1 MSKIIDLSLL
11 TQEPLILKF
20 AEDNMFSIASEPSVH
35 LVNQLLDF
43 EEKVIKAKTNKAQF
57 GLFVKMVT
65 LILSQDESKDVT
77 EGFVEKNLSISQMK
91 RVVEIYQ
98 EKVTENAESKN

>member
-1 MSKIIDLSLL
+1 
-11 TQEPLILKF
+11 
-20 AEDNMFSIASEPSVH
+20 MFTIPPEPSVH

-43 EEKVIKAKTNKAQF
+43 EDKATKVKTNKAQF

-77 EGFVEKNLSISQMK
+77 EEFVEKNLSVSQMK

-98 EKVTENAESKN
+98 EKVTENAQNPN

>member
-1 MSKIIDLSLL
+1 MSNIIDLSLL

-20 AEDNMFSIASEPSVH
+20 AEDNQFTIPPEPSVH

-43 EEKVIKAKTNKAQF
+43 EDKALKAKTNKAQF
-57 GLFVKMVT
+57 GSFVKMVT

-77 EGFVEKNLSISQMK
+77 EEFVEKNVSVSQM
-91 RVVEIYQ
+91 RRIVQIYQ
-98 EKVTENAESKN
+98 SKVVENAESKN